1 MGEEKEKIQQ
11 TDNGQE
17 KEIKVK
23 REDIIYAL
31 LCGVVVGLILM
42 GAATI
47 VNGWWAY
54 FLNVISS
61 GGYLVVAIC
70 LMLLTFYQNLF
81 CKQKVEKNKLPA
93 KIVATLIYY
102 AIAVLFIFVSWEGLL
117 NKDFS
122 DLTFWLVAISWV
134 LVSVLIIVKQ
144 ISINK
149 QDFENSPLQSYA
161 YILCG
166 MLYAFAYAVILKFN
180 FDVALKIFYTIHTV
194 VALTVFINIIFRY
207 GIKASNF
214 LQLALFIVSVIMLM
228 ALLVSTLYFWFW
240 NFDDHDLFTSIMGV
254 FAGLIGGVLTLTGVA
269 WTIKRQDEIRKED
282 ERKKHIPY
290 FAKFFK
296 DGSEKGRTV
305 TFSIQQSKDI
315 KCVLNNYVS
324 VDRYKELDKNKLYV
338 QFTDFYI
345 YLINI
350 EMCKLLRLELNGNEL
365 QFDERAI
372 VTNNNVIYL
381 QTSNIYE
388 VNNIESIKLI
398 AEDDLGYQYSY
409 NIRFK
414 RHDDYKFIVHDEDS
428 KVLDDIEYK
437 KIKYTRIEMQEI
449 ELPILLNK

>member
-1 MGEEKEKIQQ
+1 MSKEKIEQ

-54 FLNVISS
+54 CLNVISS

-166 MLYAFAYAVILKFN
+166 MIYAFAYAVILKFN

-240 NFDDHDLFTSIMGV
+240 DPSNTDIFSSIMGV
-254 FAGLIGGVLTLTGVA
+254 FAGLLGGVLTLTGVA
-269 WTIKRQDEIRKED
+269 WTIKRQEEVRKED
-282 ERKKHIPY
+282 IAKREKERKQEEI
-290 FAKFFK
+290 AKAK
-296 DGSEKGRTV
+296 PI
-305 TFSIQQSKDI
+305 FSHT
-315 KCVLNNYVS
+315 L
-324 VDRYKELDKNKLYV
+324 
-338 QFTDFYI
+338 
-345 YLINI
+345 
-350 EMCKLLRLELNGNEL
+350 
-365 QFDERAI
+365 
-372 VTNNNVIYL
+372 
-381 QTSNIYE
+381 
-388 VNNIESIKLI
+388 
-398 AEDDLGYQYSY
+398 
-409 NIRFK
+409 
-414 RHDDYKFIVHDEDS
+414 
-428 KVLDDIEYK
+428 
-437 KIKYTRIEMQEI
+437 
-449 ELPILLNK
+449 LLNKPNLQDKPKCLAQFEKDMVINTYAQIDNSENSAIILKKIYYDKWRDINGNTLILKNRTIYLCFDLKAKNGAEHNIICYLQVQDLLSNNYYYKLRFTQLKDDLNVLFDIQEIPKEEAPDDND